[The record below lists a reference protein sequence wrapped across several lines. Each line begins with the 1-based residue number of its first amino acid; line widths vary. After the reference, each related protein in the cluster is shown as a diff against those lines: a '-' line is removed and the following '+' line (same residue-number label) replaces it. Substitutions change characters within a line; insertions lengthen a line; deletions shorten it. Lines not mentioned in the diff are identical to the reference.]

1 MKQKIYKPGS
11 GLGLRRGERGRL
23 DRQEHPQTSLRVPPF
38 IPLIWIHT
46 LLRKSRKGRLAAES
60 LGLTGVTQSSIIL
73 TAKFAK
79 GARMKHAAT
88 TTHKPPFALM
98 LLCSYALMFLC
109 SSNSV
114 WAQKLPDTAKLI
126 PPETILLVDFDD
138 FDRLRTQFEKTSFY
152 KLYKDPAMAA
162 FVDDFKTKWREKIR
176 KPDNEL
182 LRVIADIDTLPH
194 GRVAIVFVLN
204 EQINKDANEPPLLL
218 ITQWGQTIAKI
229 KEAVDKTVEK
239 AIEDGAH
246 RQSEDYRGVSITTI
260 IRRSSAALSYCFID
274 DCLIGS
280 MDLDVLKFV
289 IAHIKGADSATLADD
304 ADYNATMKAA
314 ELSAQTQIDL
324 YVNIKQIIKIIIAE
338 DDTSK
343 TKTTMD
349 NLGLDN
355 VTSFGCSIGP
365 GPSTAGSKTSFG
377 KAFLK
382 VRGEKKGICT
392 MLDIET
398 ATLRVPQ
405 FIQPS
410 AYSVSFVN
418 LNIKKAYNELGNILN
433 SISPQLAAMMYM
445 PLLPPSP
452 QGEPPLQ
459 LKADIVDHLGSQ
471 IIVAQSIREPLS
483 DVSGPRQKKSLI
495 AVAIENRSALEKSL
509 SLLHSTLLAANN
521 PAARRQLLGHTIYLI
536 DPSAIF
542 PASPKRPNSPMKI
555 PGRVTPQ
562 GGNPPETPTM
572 PKFAFSVTD
581 THLIFSDES
590 AVEQVIRALNSTE
603 TVSVITEEWFNK
615 AKSAIPSVVGLASL
629 QNDAASGE
637 FFWSELRELKKETS
651 KSKDTD
657 SSTKIGLGV
666 SSGSPFPQLVLSQ
679 AGSDLF
685 DFSLL
690 PEFDEVRKYFGLSA
704 FYGLSRPDGF
714 FFEFKYLNPR
724 LDN

>member
-1 MKQKIYKPGS
+1 
-11 GLGLRRGERGRL
+11 
-23 DRQEHPQTSLRVPPF
+23 
-38 IPLIWIHT
+38 
-46 LLRKSRKGRLAAES
+46 
-60 LGLTGVTQSSIIL
+60 
-73 TAKFAK
+73 
-79 GARMKHAAT
+79 MKHAAT
-88 TTHKPPFALM
+88 TTHKLPFVLI
-98 LLCSYALMFLC
+98 LFCSCAIMCFY
-109 SSNSV
+109 SSSSV
-114 WAQKLPDTAKLI
+114 RAGTLAKTAKLI
-126 PPETILLVDFDD
+126 PPETIMLVDVDD
-138 FDRLRTQFEKTSFY
+138 FDRLRTQFEGTNFY
-152 KLYKDPAMAA
+152 KLTKDPAMAG

-182 LRVIADIDTLPH
+182 LRIIADIDALPE
-194 GRVAIVFVLN
+194 GRVAAAFVLN

-218 ITQWGQTIAKI
+218 VTQWGQTIGKI
-229 KEAVDKTVEK
+229 KEAVDKMVEK

-246 RQSEDYRGVSITTI
+246 RQTENYRGVSVTTI

-289 IAHIKGADSATLADD
+289 IAQIKGADSATLADD
-304 ADYNATMKAA
+304 ADYTAAMKAA
-314 ELSAQTQIDL
+314 ELSTQAQIDL
-324 YVNIKQIIKIIIAE
+324 YVNIKQIVKIIIAE
-338 DDTSK
+338 DDTGK
-343 TKTTMD
+343 TKTTIS

-365 GPSTAGSKTSFG
+365 GTSTAGSNTSFG

-382 VRGEKKGICT
+382 VRGEKKGVCK
-392 MLDIET
+392 MLDIES

-410 AYSVSFVN
+410 AHSVSFVN

-471 IIVAQSIREPLS
+471 IIIAQSIDEPPS
-483 DVSGPRQKKSLI
+483 DISEPKQKKSLI
-495 AVAIENRSALEKSL
+495 ALAIENRSALEKSL
-509 SLLHSTLLAANN
+509 SLLHGTLLTANN
-521 PAARRQLLGHTIYLI
+521 PDARRELLGHTIYLI
-536 DPSAIF
+536 DPAAIF
-542 PASPKRPNSPMKI
+542 PASPKRPKRPMQI
-555 PGRVTPQ
+555 PGRGTPQ

-572 PKFAFSVTD
+572 PKLAFTVTD
-581 THLIFSDES
+581 THLIFAGES

-603 TVSVITEEWFNK
+603 NLSVSSAQWFNR
-615 AKSAIPSVVGLASL
+615 AKSTIPSVVGLASL
-629 QNDAASGE
+629 QNDAALGE

-657 SSTKIGLGV
+657 SSTKIGVGV

-690 PEFDEVRKYFGLSA
+690 PEFDEVRKYFGLFA
-704 FYGLSRPDGF
+704 FYGLSKPDGF
-714 FFEFKYLNPR
+714 FFELKYLNPR

>member
-1 MKQKIYKPGS
+1 
-11 GLGLRRGERGRL
+11 
-23 DRQEHPQTSLRVPPF
+23 
-38 IPLIWIHT
+38 
-46 LLRKSRKGRLAAES
+46 
-60 LGLTGVTQSSIIL
+60 
-73 TAKFAK
+73 
-79 GARMKHAAT
+79 MKHAAT

-138 FDRLRTQFEKTSFY
+138 FERLRTQFEGTNFY
-152 KLYKDPAMAA
+152 KLFKDPAMAA

-182 LRVIADIDTLPH
+182 LRVIADIDALPR
-194 GRVAIVFVLN
+194 GRVAAAFVLN

-218 ITQWGQTIAKI
+218 ITQWGQTISKI

-239 AIEDGAH
+239 AVEDGAH

-280 MDLDVLKFV
+280 MDLNVLKFV
-289 IAHIKGADSATLADD
+289 IAQIKGADSATLADD
-304 ADYNATMKAA
+304 ADYTATMQAA
-314 ELSAQTQIDL
+314 ELSGQTQIDL
-324 YVNIKQIIKIIIAE
+324 YVNIKQIVKIIIAE
-338 DDTSK
+338 DDTGK
-343 TKTTMD
+343 TKTTIS
-349 NLGLDN
+349 NLGFDN
-355 VTSFGCSIGP
+355 VASFGCSIGP
-365 GPSTAGSKTSFG
+365 GTSTAGSKASFG

-392 MLDIET
+392 MLDIES

-410 AYSVSFVN
+410 AHSVSFVN
-418 LNIKKAYNELGNILN
+418 LNIKKAYTELGNILN
-433 SISPQLAAMMYM
+433 SISPQFAAMMYM

-483 DVSGPRQKKSLI
+483 DVTGPRQKKSLI

-509 SLLHSTLLAANN
+509 SLLHGTLLAANN

-542 PASPKRPNSPMKI
+542 PASPRRPNSPMQI
-555 PGRVTPQ
+555 PPRVTPQ
-562 GGNPPETPTM
+562 GGNTPETPTM
-572 PKFAFSVTD
+572 PKFAFTVTD

-590 AVEQVIRALNSTE
+590 AVEQVIRTLNSTE

-629 QNDAASGE
+629 WNDAASGE

-657 SSTKIGLGV
+657 SSTKIGVGV
-666 SSGSPFPQLVLSQ
+666 SSGSPFPQLMLSQ

-714 FFEFKYLNPR
+714 FFELKYLNPR

>member
-1 MKQKIYKPGS
+1 
-11 GLGLRRGERGRL
+11 
-23 DRQEHPQTSLRVPPF
+23 
-38 IPLIWIHT
+38 
-46 LLRKSRKGRLAAES
+46 
-60 LGLTGVTQSSIIL
+60 
-73 TAKFAK
+73 
-79 GARMKHAAT
+79 MKHAAK
-88 TTHKPPFALM
+88 TTHKLPFALM
-98 LLCSYALMFLC
+98 LLCSCALMFLC
-109 SSNSV
+109 SSSSV
-114 WAQKLPDTAKLI
+114 RAGTLPNTAKLI
-126 PPETILLVDFDD
+126 PPETILLLDVDD
-138 FDRLRTQFEKTSFY
+138 FDRLRTQFEKTNFY

-176 KPDNEL
+176 KPDNKL
-182 LRVIADIDTLPH
+182 LRVIADIDKFPR
-194 GRVAIVFVLN
+194 GRVAVAFVLN

-218 ITQWGQTIAKI
+218 ITQWGQIIDKI
-229 KEAVDKTVEK
+229 KEVVDKTVEK

-246 RQSEDYRGVSITTI
+246 RQRQNYRGVSITTI
-260 IRRSSAALSYCFID
+260 IRQSSTALSYCFID

-304 ADYNATMKAA
+304 ANYTATMKAA

-338 DDTSK
+338 DDTGK
-343 TKTTMD
+343 TKTIMN

-365 GPSTAGSKTSFG
+365 GPSTTGSKTSFG

-382 VRGEKKGICT
+382 IRGEKKGICK
-392 MLDIET
+392 MLEIET

-433 SISPQLAAMMYM
+433 SISPQFAAMMYM

-471 IIVAQSIREPLS
+471 IIIAQSISEPLS
-483 DVSGPRQKKSLI
+483 DVSGPRQNKSLI

-509 SLLHSTLLAANN
+509 SLLHSKILAANN
-521 PAARRQLLGHTIYLI
+521 PDARRQLLGHTIYLI
-536 DPSAIF
+536 DPAAIF
-542 PASPKRPNSPMKI
+542 PASPRRPNRPMQI
-555 PGRVTPQ
+555 PGRE
-562 GGNPPETPTM
+562 ETPTVS
-572 PKFAFSVTD
+572 KFAFTVTD
-581 THLIFSDES
+581 THLIFADES

-615 AKSAIPSVVGLASL
+615 AKSAIPSVVGLASF
-629 QNDAASGE
+629 QNVVASGE

-657 SSTKIGLGV
+657 SSTTIGLGV
-666 SSGSPFPQLVLSQ
+666 SSESPFPHLMLSR

-704 FYGLSRPDGF
+704 FYGLSKPDGF
-714 FFEFKYLNPR
+714 FFELKYLNPR

>member
-1 MKQKIYKPGS
+1 
-11 GLGLRRGERGRL
+11 
-23 DRQEHPQTSLRVPPF
+23 
-38 IPLIWIHT
+38 
-46 LLRKSRKGRLAAES
+46 
-60 LGLTGVTQSSIIL
+60 
-73 TAKFAK
+73 
-79 GARMKHAAT
+79 MKHTAT

-98 LLCSYALMFLC
+98 LLCSCALMLLC
-109 SSNSV
+109 SSSSV

-126 PPETILLVDFDD
+126 PPETVLLVDVDD
-138 FDRLRTQFEKTSFY
+138 FDRLRTQFERTNFY

-182 LRVIADIDTLPH
+182 LRVIADIDTFPR
-194 GRVAIVFVLN
+194 GRVAVAFVLN

-218 ITQWGQTIAKI
+218 IIQWGQTIAKI

-246 RQSEDYRGVSITTI
+246 RQRQDYRGVSITTI
-260 IRRSSAALSYCFID
+260 IRQSSAALSFCFID

-304 ADYNATMKAA
+304 ADYTATMKAA

-324 YVNIKQIIKIIIAE
+324 FVNIKQIIKITIAE
-338 DDTSK
+338 DDTGK

-355 VTSFGCSIGP
+355 VTSFGCSIGL
-365 GPSTAGSKTSFG
+365 GASTTGSKASFG

-382 VRGEKKGICT
+382 IRGEKKGICT

-433 SISPQLAAMMYM
+433 SISPQFAAMMYM

-471 IIVAQSIREPLS
+471 IIIAQSIREPLS
-483 DVSGPRQKKSLI
+483 DASGPRQKKSLI

-509 SLLHSTLLAANN
+509 SLLHSKILAANN
-521 PAARRQLLGHTIYLI
+521 PDARRQLLGHTIYLI
-536 DPSAIF
+536 DPAAIF
-542 PASPKRPNSPMKI
+542 PASPKRPKRPMQI
-555 PGRVTPQ
+555 PGRA
-562 GGNPPETPTM
+562 ETPTM
-572 PKFAFSVTD
+572 PKFAFTVTD
-581 THLIFSDES
+581 THLIFADES

-615 AKSAIPSVVGLASL
+615 AKSAIPSVVGLAGL

-637 FFWSELRELKKETS
+637 FFWSNLRELKKETS

-657 SSTKIGLGV
+657 SSTTIGLGV
-666 SSGSPFPQLVLSQ
+666 SSESPFPQLMLSRG
-679 AGSDLF
+679 GSDLF

-704 FYGLSRPDGF
+704 FYGLSKPDGF
-714 FFEFKYLNPR
+714 FFELKYLNPR

>member
-1 MKQKIYKPGS
+1 
-11 GLGLRRGERGRL
+11 
-23 DRQEHPQTSLRVPPF
+23 
-38 IPLIWIHT
+38 
-46 LLRKSRKGRLAAES
+46 
-60 LGLTGVTQSSIIL
+60 
-73 TAKFAK
+73 
-79 GARMKHAAT
+79 MKHTAT
-88 TTHKPPFALM
+88 TSHKPPFALM
-98 LLCSYALMFLC
+98 LLCSCVFMSLFSP
-109 SSNSV
+109 SSV
-114 WAQKLPDTAKLI
+114 QAQKLPDTAKLI
-126 PPETILLVDFDD
+126 PPETILLLDVDD
-138 FDRLRTQFEKTSFY
+138 FDRLRAQFEKTNFY

-176 KPDNEL
+176 KPDNKL
-182 LRVIADIDTLPH
+182 LRVIADIDTFPQ
-194 GRVAIVFVLN
+194 GRVAVAFVLN

-246 RQSEDYRGVSITTI
+246 RQRQDYRGISITTI
-260 IRRSSAALSYCFID
+260 IRQSSAALSFCFID

-289 IAHIKGADSATLADD
+289 IAHIKGAESATLADD
-304 ADYNATMKAA
+304 ADYTATMKAA

-338 DDTSK
+338 DDTGK

-355 VTSFGCSIGP
+355 VTSFGCSIGL
-365 GPSTAGSKTSFG
+365 GPSTASSKASFG

-382 VRGEKKGICT
+382 IRGEKKGICT

-433 SISPQLAAMMYM
+433 SISPQFAAMMYM

-459 LKADIVDHLGSQ
+459 LKADIVDHFGSQ
-471 IIVAQSIREPLS
+471 IIIAQSISEPLS

-509 SLLHSTLLAANN
+509 SLLHSKILAANN

-536 DPSAIF
+536 DPAAIF
-542 PASPKRPNSPMKI
+542 PASPKRPKRPMQI
-555 PGRVTPQ
+555 PGL
-562 GGNPPETPTM
+562 PETPTM
-572 PKFAFSVTD
+572 PKFAFTVTD

-603 TVSVITEEWFNK
+603 IVSVITEEWFNR
-615 AKSAIPSVVGLASL
+615 AKSVIPSVVGLASL

-637 FFWSELRELKKETS
+637 FFWSDLRELKKETS
-651 KSKDTD
+651 KSKDPD
-657 SSTKIGLGV
+657 SSTTIGVEV
-666 SSGSPFPQLVLSQ
+666 SSGSPFPQLMLSQ

-704 FYGLSRPDGF
+704 FYGLSKPDGF
-714 FFEFKYLNPR
+714 FFELKYLNSR

>member
-1 MKQKIYKPGS
+1 MGKLPKGTQMKY
-11 GLGLRRGERGRL
+11 
-23 DRQEHPQTSLRVPPF
+23 
-38 IPLIWIHT
+38 
-46 LLRKSRKGRLAAES
+46 
-60 LGLTGVTQSSIIL
+60 
-73 TAKFAK
+73 
-79 GARMKHAAT
+79 AAT
-88 TTHKPPFALM
+88 TTHKLPFALM
-98 LLCSYALMFLC
+98 LLCSCVFMSLF
-109 SSNSV
+109 SPNSV
-114 WAQKLPDTAKLI
+114 QAQKLPNTAKLI
-126 PPETILLVDFDD
+126 PPETILLLDVDD
-138 FDRLRTQFEKTSFY
+138 FDRLRTQFEKTNFY

-182 LRVIADIDTLPH
+182 LRVIADIDTFPR
-194 GRVAIVFVLN
+194 GRVAVAFVLN

-239 AIEDGAH
+239 AIEDGTH
-246 RQSEDYRGVSITTI
+246 RQRQDYRGVSITTI
-260 IRRSSAALSYCFID
+260 IRQSSAALSYCFID

-289 IAHIKGADSATLADD
+289 IAHIKGAESATLADD
-304 ADYNATMKAA
+304 ADYTATMKAA

-338 DDTSK
+338 DDTGK

-365 GPSTAGSKTSFG
+365 GPSTAGSKASFG

-418 LNIKKAYNELGNILN
+418 LNIKKVYNELGNILN
-433 SISPQLAAMMYM
+433 SISPQFAAMMYM

-471 IIVAQSIREPLS
+471 IIIAQSISEPLS
-483 DVSGPRQKKSLI
+483 DASGPRQNKSLI

-536 DPSAIF
+536 DPAAIF
-542 PASPKRPNSPMKI
+542 PASPKRPKRPMQI
-555 PGRVTPQ
+555 PGL
-562 GGNPPETPTM
+562 PETPTM
-572 PKFAFSVTD
+572 PKFAFTVTD

-603 TVSVITEEWFNK
+603 TVSVSSEEWFNK
-615 AKSAIPSVVGLASL
+615 AKSAIPSVVGLANF

-637 FFWSELRELKKETS
+637 FFWSDLRELKKETS

-657 SSTKIGLGV
+657 SSTTIGVGV
-666 SSGSPFPQLVLSQ
+666 SSESPFPQLMLSQ

-704 FYGLSRPDGF
+704 FYGLSKPDGF
-714 FFEFKYLNPR
+714 FFELKYLKSTP
-724 LDN
+724 

>member
-1 MKQKIYKPGS
+1 
-11 GLGLRRGERGRL
+11 
-23 DRQEHPQTSLRVPPF
+23 
-38 IPLIWIHT
+38 
-46 LLRKSRKGRLAAES
+46 
-60 LGLTGVTQSSIIL
+60 
-73 TAKFAK
+73 
-79 GARMKHAAT
+79 MKHTAT

-98 LLCSYALMFLC
+98 LLCSCVFMCLFL
-109 SSNSV
+109 SNSV
-114 WAQKLPDTAKLI
+114 RAGILPDTAKLV

-138 FDRLRTQFEKTSFY
+138 FGRLRTQFEGTNFY

-182 LRVIADIDTLPH
+182 LRVIADIDALPQ
-194 GRVAIVFVLN
+194 GRVAAAFVLN

-229 KEAVDKTVEK
+229 KEAVDKMVEK

-260 IRRSSAALSYCFID
+260 IRKSSTALSYCFID

-280 MDLDVLKFV
+280 MDLNVLRFV
-289 IAHIKGADSATLADD
+289 IAHIKGAASATLADD
-304 ADYNATMKAA
+304 ADYTATMKAA
-314 ELSAQTQIDL
+314 ELSTQAKIEL
-324 YVNIKQIIKIIIAE
+324 YVNIKQIVKIIIAE
-338 DDTSK
+338 DDTGK
-343 TKTTMD
+343 TKTTIS
-349 NLGLDN
+349 NLGLGN

-365 GPSTAGSKTSFG
+365 GPSTAGSNTSFG

-382 VRGEKKGICT
+382 VRGEKKGVCK
-392 MLDIET
+392 MLDIES

-410 AYSVSFVN
+410 AHSVSFVN

-433 SISPQLAAMMYM
+433 SISPQFAAMMYM

-471 IIVAQSIREPLS
+471 IIIAQSISEPIS
-483 DVSGPRQKKSLI
+483 DVSEPKQKKSLI

-509 SLLHSTLLAANN
+509 SLLHGTVLAANN
-521 PAARRQLLGHTIYLI
+521 PDARRELLGHTIYLI
-536 DPSAIF
+536 DTAALF
-542 PASPKRPNSPMKI
+542 PASPKRPRRPMQI
-555 PGRVTPQ
+555 PDRGTPQ

-572 PKFAFSVTD
+572 PKFAFTVTD
-581 THLIFSDES
+581 THLIFAGES
-590 AVEQVIRALNSTE
+590 AVERVIRALNSTE
-603 TVSVITEEWFNK
+603 NMSVSSAQWFNK
-615 AKSAIPSVVGLASL
+615 AKSTIPSVVGLASL
-629 QNDAASGE
+629 WNDAASGE

-657 SSTKIGLGV
+657 SSTKIGVGV
-666 SSGSPFPQLVLSQ
+666 SSGSPFPQFVLSQ

-690 PEFDEVRKYFGLSA
+690 PEFDVVRKYFGLSA
-704 FYGLSRPDGF
+704 FYGISRPDGF
-714 FFEFKYLNPR
+714 FFELKYLNPR
-724 LDN
+724 IDN

>member
-1 MKQKIYKPGS
+1 
-11 GLGLRRGERGRL
+11 
-23 DRQEHPQTSLRVPPF
+23 
-38 IPLIWIHT
+38 
-46 LLRKSRKGRLAAES
+46 
-60 LGLTGVTQSSIIL
+60 
-73 TAKFAK
+73 
-79 GARMKHAAT
+79 MKHAAT
-88 TTHKPPFALM
+88 TTHKLPFALM
-98 LLCSYALMFLC
+98 LLCSCALMCLC
-109 SSNSV
+109 SSSSV
-114 WAQKLPDTAKLI
+114 RAGTLANTAKLI
-126 PPETILLVDFDD
+126 PPETILLVDVDD
-138 FDRLRTQFEKTSFY
+138 FDRLRTQFERTNFY
-152 KLYKDPAMAA
+152 KLSKDPAMAA

-182 LRVIADIDTLPH
+182 LRVIADIDTLPQ
-194 GRVAIVFVLN
+194 GRVAAAFVLN

-218 ITQWGQTIAKI
+218 ITQWGQTITKI

-260 IRRSSAALSYCFID
+260 IRQSSAALSYCFID

-289 IAHIKGADSATLADD
+289 IAHIRGADSATLADD
-304 ADYNATMKAA
+304 ADYTAAMKAA
-314 ELSAQTQIDL
+314 ELSTQTQIDL
-324 YVNIKQIIKIIIAE
+324 YVNIKQIVKIITAE
-338 DDTSK
+338 DDTGK
-343 TKTTMD
+343 TKTTIS

-355 VTSFGCSIGP
+355 VISFGCSIGL
-365 GPSTAGSKTSFG
+365 GPSTAGSNTSFG

-382 VRGEKKGICT
+382 IKGEKKGICK
-392 MLDIET
+392 MLEIES

-410 AYSVSFVN
+410 AHSVSFVN

-459 LKADIVDHLGSQ
+459 LKADIVDHLSSQ
-471 IIVAQSIREPLS
+471 IIIAQSIRESLS
-483 DVSGPRQKKSLI
+483 DVSEPRQKKSLI
-495 AVAIENRSALEKSL
+495 AVAIDNRSALEKSL

-521 PAARRQLLGHTIYLI
+521 PDARRQLLGHTIYLI
-536 DPSAIF
+536 DTSALF
-542 PASPKRPNSPMKI
+542 PTSPKRPKRPMQN
-555 PGRVTPQ
+555 PGRGTPQ

-572 PKFAFSVTD
+572 PKLAFTVTD
-581 THLIFSDES
+581 THLIFAGES

-603 TVSVITEEWFNK
+603 NLSVSSTQWFNK
-615 AKSAIPSVVGLASL
+615 AKSTIPSVVGLASL
-629 QNDAASGE
+629 QNDAALGE
-637 FFWSELRELKKETS
+637 FFWSDLRELKKETS

-657 SSTKIGLGV
+657 SSTKIGVGV
-666 SSGSPFPQLVLSQ
+666 SSGSPFPQMILSQ

-690 PEFDEVRKYFGLSA
+690 PEFDVVRKYFGLSA
-704 FYGLSRPDGF
+704 FYGISRPDGF

-724 LDN
+724 LDD

>member
-1 MKQKIYKPGS
+1 
-11 GLGLRRGERGRL
+11 
-23 DRQEHPQTSLRVPPF
+23 
-38 IPLIWIHT
+38 
-46 LLRKSRKGRLAAES
+46 
-60 LGLTGVTQSSIIL
+60 
-73 TAKFAK
+73 
-79 GARMKHAAT
+79 MKHAAT
-88 TTHKPPFALM
+88 TTHKLPFALM
-98 LLCSYALMFLC
+98 LLRSCVFMSLF
-109 SSNSV
+109 SPNFV
-114 WAQKLPDTAKLI
+114 QAQKLPDTAKLI
-126 PPETILLVDFDD
+126 PPETILLVDVDD
-138 FDRLRTQFEKTSFY
+138 FDRLRTQFERTNFY

-162 FVDDFKTKWREKIR
+162 FVDDLKTKWREKIR

-182 LRVIADIDTLPH
+182 LSVVADIDTFPR
-194 GRVAIVFVLN
+194 GRVAVAFVLN

-239 AIEDGAH
+239 VIEDGAH

-280 MDLDVLKFV
+280 MNLDVLKFV

-304 ADYNATMKAA
+304 TDYTTTMKAA
-314 ELSAQTQIDL
+314 ELSTQTQIGL
-324 YVNIKQIIKIIIAE
+324 YVNIKQIVKTIIAE
-338 DDTSK
+338 DDTDK
-343 TKTTMD
+343 TKTIIS

-355 VTSFGCSIGP
+355 VASFGCSIGP
-365 GPSTAGSKTSFG
+365 GPSTAGSNTSFG

-392 MLDIET
+392 MLDIES
-398 ATLRVPQ
+398 ATFRVPQ
-405 FIQPS
+405 FIQPP

-471 IIVAQSIREPLS
+471 IIIAQSISEPLS
-483 DVSGPRQKKSLI
+483 DVSEPRQKKSLV

-509 SLLHSTLLAANN
+509 SLLHGTLLAANN
-521 PAARRQLLGHTIYLI
+521 PDARRQLLGHTIYLI
-536 DPSAIF
+536 DTAAIF
-542 PASPKRPNSPMKI
+542 PSSPPRPKRPMQI
-555 PGRVTPQ
+555 PGRATPQ

-572 PKFAFSVTD
+572 PKLAFTVTD
-581 THLIFSDES
+581 THLIFAGES

-603 TVSVITEEWFNK
+603 IVSVSSEEWFNR
-615 AKSAIPSVVGLASL
+615 AKSTIPSVVGLASL

-651 KSKDTD
+651 KSKDTN
-657 SSTKIGLGV
+657 SSPKIGLGV
-666 SSGSPFPQLVLSQ
+666 SSGSPFPQLMLSQ

-690 PEFDEVRKYFGLSA
+690 PEFDVVRKYFGLSA

-714 FFEFKYLNPR
+714 FFEFKYINPR

>member
-1 MKQKIYKPGS
+1 
-11 GLGLRRGERGRL
+11 
-23 DRQEHPQTSLRVPPF
+23 
-38 IPLIWIHT
+38 
-46 LLRKSRKGRLAAES
+46 
-60 LGLTGVTQSSIIL
+60 
-73 TAKFAK
+73 
-79 GARMKHAAT
+79 
-88 TTHKPPFALM
+88 M
-98 LLCSYALMFLC
+98 LLCSCVFMCLFL
-109 SSNSV
+109 SNSV
-114 WAQKLPDTAKLI
+114 RAGILPDTAKLV

-138 FDRLRTQFEKTSFY
+138 FGRLRTQFEGTNFY

-182 LRVIADIDTLPH
+182 LRVIADIDALPQ
-194 GRVAIVFVLN
+194 GRVAAAFVLN

-229 KEAVDKTVEK
+229 KEAVDKMVEK

-260 IRRSSAALSYCFID
+260 IRKSSAALSYCFID

-280 MDLDVLKFV
+280 MDLDVLRFV
-289 IAHIKGADSATLADD
+289 IAQIKGADSATLADD
-304 ADYNATMKAA
+304 ADYIATMKAA
-314 ELSAQTQIDL
+314 ELSSKTQIDL
-324 YVNIKQIIKIIIAE
+324 YVNIKQIVKIIISE
-338 DDTSK
+338 DDTGK
-343 TKTTMD
+343 TKTTIS

-365 GPSTAGSKTSFG
+365 GSSTTDSKASFG

-392 MLDIET
+392 MLNIES

-410 AYSVSFVN
+410 AHSVSFVN

-433 SISPQLAAMMYM
+433 SISQQLAAMMYM

-471 IIVAQSIREPLS
+471 IIIAQSIDEPPS
-483 DVSGPRQKKSLI
+483 DISEPKQKKSLI

-509 SLLHSTLLAANN
+509 SLLHGTLLTANN
-521 PAARRQLLGHTIYLI
+521 PDARRELLGHTIYLI
-536 DPSAIF
+536 DPAAIF
-542 PASPKRPNSPMKI
+542 PASPKRPKRPMQI
-555 PGRVTPQ
+555 PGRGTPQ

-572 PKFAFSVTD
+572 PKLAFTVTD
-581 THLIFSDES
+581 THLIFAGES

-603 TVSVITEEWFNK
+603 NLSVSSAQWFNR
-615 AKSAIPSVVGLASL
+615 AKSTIPSVVGLASL
-629 QNDAASGE
+629 QNDAALGE

-657 SSTKIGLGV
+657 SSTKIGVGV

-690 PEFDEVRKYFGLSA
+690 PEFDEVRKYFGLFA
-704 FYGLSRPDGF
+704 FYGLSKPDGF
-714 FFEFKYLNPR
+714 FFELKYLNPR

>member
-1 MKQKIYKPGS
+1 
-11 GLGLRRGERGRL
+11 
-23 DRQEHPQTSLRVPPF
+23 
-38 IPLIWIHT
+38 
-46 LLRKSRKGRLAAES
+46 
-60 LGLTGVTQSSIIL
+60 
-73 TAKFAK
+73 
-79 GARMKHAAT
+79 MKHAAT

-98 LLCSYALMFLC
+98 LLCSCALMFLC
-109 SSNSV
+109 SSTLRRQSFGASATSV
-114 WAQKLPDTAKLI
+114 RAGTLPNTAKLI
-126 PPETILLVDFDD
+126 PPETILLVDVDD
-138 FDRLRTQFEKTSFY
+138 FDRLRTQFEGTNFY
-152 KLYKDPAMAA
+152 KLYKDPAMAG
-162 FVDDFKTKWREKIR
+162 FVDEFKTKWREKIR

-182 LRVIADIDTLPH
+182 LRVIADIDTFPR
-194 GRVAIVFVLN
+194 GRVAVAFVLN

-218 ITQWGQTIAKI
+218 ITQWGQTIGKI

-246 RQSEDYRGVSITTI
+246 RQSENYRGVSITTI

-304 ADYNATMKAA
+304 ADYTATMKAA

-324 YVNIKQIIKIIIAE
+324 YVNIKQIVKIIIAE
-338 DDTSK
+338 DDTGK
-343 TKTTMD
+343 TKTTIS

-365 GPSTAGSKTSFG
+365 GPSTAGSNTSFG

-382 VRGEKKGICT
+382 VRGEKKGICK

-398 ATLRVPQ
+398 ATLRMPQ

-433 SISPQLAAMMYM
+433 SILPQFAAMMYM

-471 IIVAQSIREPLS
+471 IIVAQSMSEPLS

-509 SLLHSTLLAANN
+509 SLLHGTLLAANN
-521 PAARRQLLGHTIYLI
+521 PDARRQLLGHTIYLI
-536 DPSAIF
+536 DPAAIF
-542 PASPKRPNSPMKI
+542 PASPKMPRRPMQI
-555 PGRVTPQ
+555 PGRGTPQ

-572 PKFAFSVTD
+572 PKFAFTVTD
-581 THLIFSDES
+581 THLIFAGES

-637 FFWSELRELKKETS
+637 FFWSELRELKQET
-651 KSKDTD
+651 SKDTD

-666 SSGSPFPQLVLSQ
+666 SSGSPFPQLELSQ

>member
-1 MKQKIYKPGS
+1 
-11 GLGLRRGERGRL
+11 
-23 DRQEHPQTSLRVPPF
+23 
-38 IPLIWIHT
+38 
-46 LLRKSRKGRLAAES
+46 
-60 LGLTGVTQSSIIL
+60 
-73 TAKFAK
+73 
-79 GARMKHAAT
+79 MKHAAT
-88 TTHKPPFALM
+88 TTHKLPFALM
-98 LLCSYALMFLC
+98 LLCSCVFMSLF
-109 SSNSV
+109 SPNSV
-114 WAQKLPDTAKLI
+114 QAQKLPDTAKLI
-126 PPETILLVDFDD
+126 PPETILLVDVDD
-138 FDRLRTQFEKTSFY
+138 FDRLRTQFERTNFY
-152 KLYKDPAMAA
+152 KLYKDPAMTA
-162 FVDDFKTKWREKIR
+162 FVDDLKTKWREKIR

-182 LRVIADIDTLPH
+182 LSVAADIDTFPR
-194 GRVAIVFVLN
+194 GRVAVAFVLN
-204 EQINKDANEPPLLL
+204 EQINRDANEPPLLL
-218 ITQWGQTIAKI
+218 ITQWGQTITKI

-239 AIEDGAH
+239 AVEDGAH

-260 IRRSSAALSYCFID
+260 IRRSSASLSYCFID

-304 ADYNATMKAA
+304 ADYTATMKAA
-314 ELSAQTQIDL
+314 KLSTQTQIDL
-324 YVNIKQIIKIIIAE
+324 YVNIKQIVKTIIAE
-338 DDTSK
+338 DDTGK
-343 TKTTMD
+343 TKTTIS

-355 VTSFGCSIGP
+355 VTSFGCSIGL
-365 GPSTAGSKTSFG
+365 GPSTAGSNTSFG

-382 VRGEKKGICT
+382 VRGEKKGICK
-392 MLDIET
+392 MLDIES

-433 SISPQLAAMMYM
+433 IISPQLAAMMYM

-471 IIVAQSIREPLS
+471 IIIAQSISEPLS
-483 DVSGPRQKKSLI
+483 DVSKPRQKKSLI

-509 SLLHSTLLAANN
+509 SLLHGTLLAANN
-521 PAARRQLLGHTIYLI
+521 PDARRQLLGHTIYLI
-536 DPSAIF
+536 DTAAIF
-542 PASPKRPNSPMKI
+542 PASPKRPKRPMQI
-555 PGRVTPQ
+555 PGR
-562 GGNPPETPTM
+562 PETPTM
-572 PKFAFSVTD
+572 PKLAFTVTD
-581 THLIFSDES
+581 THLIFAGES

-603 TVSVITEEWFNK
+603 IVSVSSEEWFNR
-615 AKSAIPSVVGLASL
+615 AKSTIPSVVGLASL

-666 SSGSPFPQLVLSQ
+666 SSGSPFPQLMLSQ

-690 PEFDEVRKYFGLSA
+690 PEFDVVRKYFGLSA

-714 FFEFKYLNPR
+714 FFEFKYINPR